1 MGEQNRSGMCL
12 KPGDGLGFSSLAN
25 HINSLSNANRNWE
38 GLTILVEGDQHS
50 GLDGRRKAVK
60 KVVGLAQDGG
70 LDVQEADNCCQ
81 KSSDGYWGHQLENIT
96 KINLVTIK
104 GVKNAQI

>member
-1 MGEQNRSGMCL
+1 MGEQNRSCMCL
-12 KPGDGLGFSSLAN
+12 KSGDSLGLSSLAN

-38 GLTILVEGDQHS
+38 GLTIFVEGDQHS
-50 GLDGRRKAVK
+50 GLDGSREAVE

-81 KSSDGYWGHQLENIT
+81 KSGDGYRGHQL
-96 KINLVTIK
+96 
-104 GVKNAQI
+104 KNKF

>member
-1 MGEQNRSGMCL
+1 MGEQNRSGVCL

-25 HINSLSNANRNWE
+25 HINSLSNTNRNWE

-50 GLDGRRKAVK
+50 GLDGRCKAVE
-60 KVVGLAQDGG
+60 KVMRLAQDGG

-81 KSSDGYWGHQLENIT
+81 KSGDGYWRHQLENIQ
-96 KINLVTIK
+96 KLIL
-104 GVKNAQI
+104 